1 MKLFFQHWTDKSEQ
15 LNRRLFYS
23 LALTVTTLPIED
35 FLSVD
40 WMFMCEALP
49 GDSMPG
55 EGRWSRAPSPL
66 PPLSPLTIHIDHD
79 VDDEDDVDD
88 YDDDYG
94 AI

>member
-1 MKLFFQHWTDKSEQ
+1 M
-15 LNRRLFYS
+15 
-23 LALTVTTLPIED
+23 
-35 FLSVD
+35 D
-40 WMFMCEALP
+40 WMFMREALP